1 VSTAEDI
8 ARPAE
13 LELREADVDADPFRQ
28 FAVWFREAQET
39 VKAGEP
45 GAMTLATA
53 TPGGTPSARVVLL
66 RGFDERGFVFYTNYE
81 SQKGQE
87 LAENPRAAL
96 VFYWGELRRQV
107 RLTGVIEKTS
117 REESER
123 YYAGRPFGSQLEAWT
138 SRQSTVIPDR
148 ATLEARFAE
157 LEAEYGGKS
166 VSLPPYWGG
175 YRLVPSTFE
184 FWQSRINRLHDRLR
198 YSRRPDGG
206 WTIERLSP

>member
-1 VSTAEDI
+1 MSTTKGVT
-8 ARPAE
+8 PPVE
-13 LELREADVDADPFRQ
+13 LELRETDVDPDPFRQ
-28 FAVWFREAQET
+28 FAVWFREAQEA

-53 TPGGTPSARVVLL
+53 TPDGTPSARVVLL

-81 SQKGQE
+81 SLKGRE

-107 RLTGVIEKTS
+107 RLTGLIEKAS

-123 YYAGRPFGSQLEAWT
+123 YYAGRSFGSQLEAWT
-138 SRQSTVIPDR
+138 SRQSTVIPNR
-148 ATLEARFAE
+148 AVLETRFAE
-157 LEAEYGGKS
+157 LAAEYDGKP
-166 VSLPPYWGG
+166 VPLPPYWGG
-175 YRLVPSTFE
+175 YRLVPRTFE

-198 YSRRPDGG
+198 YSRRSDGG
-206 WTIERLSP
+206 WVIERLSP